1 MPKKSAS
8 PASPRTP
15 RPRRWLNR
23 LVFWGGAGLL
33 AAAGLALG
41 ILYSV
46 MARDAD
52 SFLTLFAL
60 RVPKTITKVLDR
72 NGDVI
77 GVFAEQHR
85 VVIPYG
91 DIPKAFTGALVA
103 TEDADFWN
111 HSGVSTRGLLR
122 GVFNFATTLGRRRE
136 GASTLT
142 MQLVRTVTEKRD
154 RRIFGGGLKR
164 KLKEII
170 IAQKLERAY
179 TKKQILESYA
189 NEVYFGG
196 GRYGIE
202 AAAQY
207 YFGKSA
213 PQLNVEEC
221 ALLAGVVQWP
231 EWYNP
236 YNPNPKARTAAKSR
250 RNHVIK
256 RMVAEGYLK
265 ESDSLVLSER
275 PIRLARENAAE
286 DQVAPYAVEEV
297 RKYLYEKYGRERVL
311 EGGLEVHTTIDSVWQ
326 EAANE
331 AVRSGVRAADRRR
344 GFRKEA
350 LKVVQDPDNIQL
362 PGWRRYFVEGDG
374 VQGVVLGWKAGKAKV
389 RIGPTVLEVP
399 ETAFTWAGRKLE
411 NLFPRGSAPLFIV
424 KEADDGTPTRLELD
438 QDPEVEGALLATDP
452 KTGEVRAMVGGFDY
466 GRSRFNRAW
475 QAERQVGSTM
485 KLFVYTT
492 AFLQGKSPATMV
504 EDTPTRIVDP
514 QQFSVTDL
522 GGGKFEY
529 HSLHPAAKVYEPRN
543 YETGFLG
550 PIPIWEAIRESR
562 NIPAVRTLDDVGVG
576 HAVETARKMGLTG
589 NVPPYP
595 SMALGAADLLLK
607 DMLRAYST
615 VCDEGHVAPPAFL
628 IRKIVDR
635 NGKVLES
642 HEQAPGEEVIDPATN
657 FQVLQC
663 LQAVAQ
669 RGTAARIASEIQWP
683 LAGKTGTTND
693 HTDAWF
699 LGFSTRIA
707 CGVWVGLDAKKTIYK
722 GADGAKAAVP
732 IWIDFMKVAL
742 QSTPKEEFPS
752 PQGMEWVDIDR
763 TTGLRATGATKDSDR
778 VKLAFKP
785 GQAPKDESDAGAIQ
799 RVNEAR
805 AKANSQGPDIRI
817 WGAGRP
823 KEEAVPE
830 PDWSKVPDPNG
841 R

>member
-1 MPKKSAS
+1 MPRKS
-8 PASPRTP
+8 PAPASTSQ
-15 RPRRWLNR
+15 RRSKPWLGR
-23 LVFWGGAGLL
+23 LILWSGLGVL
-33 AAAGLALG
+33 AAAAVVLT
-41 ILYSV
+41 IVYSV

-77 GVFAEQHR
+77 GVFAEQQR
-85 VVIPYG
+85 VIIPYG

-103 TEDADFWN
+103 TEDRDFWN
-111 HSGVSTRGLLR
+111 HRGVSTRGLLR
-122 GVFNFATTLGRRRE
+122 GAFNFVITLGRRKE

-142 MQLVRTVTEKRD
+142 MQLVRNVTERRD

-221 ALLAGVVQWP
+221 AILAGLVQNP
-231 EWYNP
+231 NWYNP
-236 YNPNPKARTAAKSR
+236 YNPEPKARIAVKAR
-250 RNHVIK
+250 RNHVL
-256 RMVAEGYLK
+256 RSMVSEGYLK
-265 ESDSLVLSER
+265 ETDGQVLAER

-297 RKYLYEKYGRERVL
+297 RKYLYEKYGRDRVL

-331 AVRSGVRAADRRR
+331 AVRAGVRAADRRR
-344 GFRKEA
+344 GFRKDA
-350 LKVVQDPDNIQL
+350 MKTVQDPENIQL

-374 VQGVVLGWKAGKAKV
+374 VQGVVLGWQGGKARV
-389 RIGPTVLEVP
+389 RIGSTILEVP
-399 ETAFTWAGRKLE
+399 ESAFTWAGRKLE
-411 NLFPRGSAPLFIV
+411 SLFPRGSAPLFIV
-424 KEADDGTPTRLELD
+424 KDADDGTPKRLELD

-475 QAERQVGSTM
+475 QSERQVGSTM

-504 EDTPTRIVDP
+504 DDTPTRIVDP
-514 QQFSVTDL
+514 QQFSVTDQ

-543 YETGFLG
+543 YEAGFLG

-576 HAVETARKMGLTG
+576 HAVETAHKMGLAG
-589 NVPPYP
+589 SVPPYP
-595 SMALGAADLLLK
+595 SMALGAADLMLK

-615 VCDEGHVAPPAFL
+615 VCDEGHLAPPAFL

-642 HEQAPGEEVIDPATN
+642 HEQSPGEEVLDPATN

-663 LQAVAQ
+663 LQGVVQ
-669 RGTAARIASEIQWP
+669 RGTAARIAGEIQWP

-742 QSTPKEEFPS
+742 QSTPKEEFNA

-763 TTGLRATGATKDSDR
+763 ATGLRASGITKDADR
-778 VKLAFKP
+778 LKLAFKP
-785 GQAPKDESDAGAIQ
+785 GQAPKEESDPAALQ
-799 RVNEAR
+799 RVGEAK
-805 AKANSQGPDIRI
+805 AKANAGVSEVRI

-823 KEEAVPE
+823 KDEAQPE
-830 PDWSKVPDPNG
+830 PDWSKVPDPN
-841 R
+841 